1 MTQCNY
7 IYASGLRIKEGD
19 GVVEIDGKT
28 LRVVRDGSGQSRPD
42 LPMVDPPSDGTIT
55 LRDLRAELSR
65 RGDSSIKLSVEHNV
79 PTYTWPKGEKQRFSV
94 DMDPSAAMGRA
105 GREGDFRGAAEKM
118 TREDRT
124 SAALY
129 QLRTL
134 PYSNKQSGSETAD
147 RLRFSI
153 EEAGGWNEA
162 FRQLDERFSLHADDR
177 LLYEAL
183 EYANRT
189 FEGRADMIRVAWPL
203 MGDPSRVPD
212 EYFRNAE
219 RYFSLEGWKQAGGH
233 KFVDIAFERM
243 SDDSLYGVLYNGL
256 TDERYRSDYLLVIT
270 DLDRLQRIKGWYK
283 PLWVPDSMGLVSKR
297 QGPGSNDHYVQ
308 FLSRVARSVTKHF
321 PTPSGGS
328 TTGAAA

>member
-1 MTQCNY
+1 M
-7 IYASGLRIKEGD
+7 
-19 GVVEIDGKT
+19 EIDGKT
-28 LRVVRDGSGQSRPD
+28 LRVVRDGSGRSRPD

-79 PTYTWPKGEKQRFSV
+79 LAYARPKDEKQRFSV

-129 QLRTL
+129 QLTTL

-162 FRQLDERFSLHADDR
+162 LPQLDERFSLHADDR
-177 LLYEAL
+177 LLHDAL
-183 EYANRT
+183 EYTSEYDR
-189 FEGRADMIRVAWPL
+189 RADMIRVAWPL

-212 EYFRNAE
+212 EYFRMAVNYS
-219 RYFSLEGWKQAGGH
+219 RSVGYKQAGGH
-233 KFVDIAFERM
+233 KFVDIAFDRI
-243 SDDSLYGVLYNGL
+243 SDDDLHGILYNAL
-256 TDERYRSDYLLVIT
+256 TEERYRSDYLLVIA
-270 DLDRLQRIKGWYK
+270 DPDRLQRIKRWYK
-283 PLWVPDSMGLVSKR
+283 PAWVPDSMGPVSNW
-297 QGPGSNDHYVQ
+297 QGPGSDDHYVQ

-321 PTPSGGS
+321 PASSGG
-328 TTGAAA
+328 